1 MTRTFNAPALAPLF
15 VGLLVALLAGCA
27 SQSNP
32 AAAPVGLLDVISR
45 PAERALQSGLRAY
58 DDAQYADAEKHLN
71 QALQARLVSPRDR
84 SAAHKTLAFIYC
96 TSKRMLE
103 CEAEFRAAKQAEP
116 GFALSKSEQGH
127 PLWGPVYKRMQ
138 P

>member
-1 MTRTFNAPALAPLF
+1 MTRTFNAFALGPLF
-15 VGLLVALLAGCA
+15 VALLAGCA
-27 SQSNP
+27 SQSKP
-32 AAAPVGLLDVISR
+32 DPVGLLDVISR

-58 DDAQYADAEKHLN
+58 DDAQYADAEKQLN
-71 QALQARLVSPRDR
+71 QALQAGLVSPRDR

-116 GFALSKSEQGH
+116 SFALSKSEQGH
-127 PLWGPVYKRMQ
+127 PLWGPVYKRVQ